1 MASARFG
8 SVISAISL
16 GVGCF
21 LGTKIEKYR
30 NTKPLSTDLFKD
42 SSDTDSVVLGGENSY
57 KYYFPLP
64 VVSAASSIVPS
75 VRDVAVTPSSK
86 PTGKGAKLVGF
97 CFIYCISLILFF
109 LESSEGALH

>member
-30 NTKPLSTDLFKD
+30 NTKPLSTGLFKD
-42 SSDTDSVVLGGENSY
+42 FHSSDSESGVLGGENGY

-86 PTGKGAKLVGF
+86 PTGKGA
-97 CFIYCISLILFF
+97 
-109 LESSEGALH
+109 